1 MSIIK
6 DLFSGGIEG
15 IVNSVGNTVDKF
27 VTTDEEKKEAELAL
41 RKLDLE
47 LQQMQMDLEEAYIK
61 DRDSA
66 RQMYEKDSSLQ
77 KVFAIVFLAG
87 YLAISAIML
96 WLVLSWIPGAEV
108 DIEMPQW
115 AVVLITSVFTAMS
128 TKVNTIVDFLF
139 GGSQG
144 ERDSRQIQSRFESAA
159 RGQHEDGR

>member
-6 DLFSGGIEG
+6 DLFTGGIEG

-47 LQQMQMDLEEAYIK
+47 FQQLQMDLEEAYIK
-61 DRDSA
+61 DRNSA
-66 RQMYEKDSSLQ
+66 REMYEKDGSLQ
-77 KVFAIVFLAG
+77 KLFALIFLGG
-87 YLAISAIML
+87 YLLVTAVMV
-96 WLVLSWIPGAEV
+96 WMVLSWVGVAEAV
-108 DIEMPQW
+108 VLPEW
-115 AVVLITSVFTAMS
+115 GVVLITTAFTAMS

-144 ERDSRQIQSRFESAA
+144 ERDTRQIQSRFNQAA
-159 RGQHEDGR
+159 REAQ

>member
-6 DLFSGGIEG
+6 DLFTGGIEG

-41 RKLDLE
+41 RKIDLE
-47 LQQMQMDLEEAYIK
+47 FQQLQMDLEEAYIK

-66 RQMYEKDSSLQ
+66 RRMYEHDSSLQ
-77 KVFAIVFLAG
+77 KIFAIVFLAG

-144 ERDSRQIQSRFESAA
+144 ERDARQVQSRFESAA
-159 RGQHEDGR
+159 REQ